1 MTHRFDRFAEESS
14 EFVSRGAFFVACAL
28 LVVVWVLSYFL
39 IRDFDV
45 WQ

>member
-28 LVVVWVLSYFL
+28 LVVVWCYFL
-39 IRDFDV
+39 IRDFDA